1 MSRIAVV
8 SVAVSVAVMLVALA
22 VILGFKREVTARMV
36 GFSAPV
42 EVIDGAG
49 IYAAESRPVA
59 ATARFEALLRAV
71 DGVQRATPYAVKS
84 GIVRTR
90 DAMEGVALKGVDG
103 SYDWSFFAGRLTE
116 GRLPRVGDSL
126 RTKELLLSART
137 ARLLGV
143 HAGDKVE
150 MLFVAGDERP
160 RRDRFKV
167 SGLYSTGMEELERT
181 ALTDLRNVQ
190 RLSGWSSGEVSG
202 YDLFLGDV
210 RQADRL
216 AEAVNDA
223 LLRSDLPETDGVV
236 AVSVGERYPAVFDWL
251 KAHDVNAAVVIAV
264 MVAVA
269 FFNMASAL
277 LILVLERTRM
287 IGLLK
292 AMGMENRRIRR
303 IFLYRA
309 AFIVG
314 RGLLWGNLAAGLLCW
329 FQARF
334 HLLRLD
340 PAGYMLSEVPVAVSA
355 GWWLAVDV
363 AAAGAILALLLV
375 PCVRGPYP
383 PRRSDQ
389 NRLIMKPYDTELSK
403 KEEVRAMFDN
413 IAPAYD
419 RLNHTLSLSV
429 DRIWRRRVVRIVGR
443 LHPRRVLD
451 MATGTGDLA
460 VMMAR
465 SIPEAHIKGVDL
477 SEGMLDVA
485 RRKVAARGL
494 EERVTLEAG
503 DAETAVAAAGSVD
516 VVTVAFGVRNFG
528 DLGRGLA
535 ELSRALR
542 PGGRIVILEFS
553 TPTMP
558 VFGRLYDWY
567 SHRVLPRIG
576 GWLSHDR
583 QAYDYLPRSVDEFP
597 QPEEFLTI
605 LAAAGFRDCRARSQ
619 SFGIAQIYTAEKC

>member
-49 IYAAESRPVA
+49 IYAAEARPVA

-167 SGLYSTGMEELERT
+167 SGLDSTGMEELERT

-314 RGLLWGNLAAGLLCW
+314 RNLAAGLLCW
-329 FQARF
+329 LQARF

-375 PCVRGPYP
+375 P
-383 PRRSDQ
+383 
-389 NRLIMKPYDTELSK
+389 
-403 KEEVRAMFDN
+403 AAF
-413 IAPAYD
+413 
-419 RLNHTLSLSV
+419 
-429 DRIWRRRVVRIVGR
+429 
-443 LHPRRVLD
+443 
-451 MATGTGDLA
+451 
-460 VMMAR
+460 
-465 SIPEAHIKGVDL
+465 
-477 SEGMLDVA
+477 VA
-485 RRKVAARGL
+485 RIRPD
-494 EERVTLEAG
+494 EAIKT
-503 DAETAVAAAGSVD
+503 D
-516 VVTVAFGVRNFG
+516 
-528 DLGRGLA
+528 
-535 ELSRALR
+535 
-542 PGGRIVILEFS
+542 
-553 TPTMP
+553 
-558 VFGRLYDWY
+558 
-567 SHRVLPRIG
+567 
-576 GWLSHDR
+576 
-583 QAYDYLPRSVDEFP
+583 
-597 QPEEFLTI
+597 
-605 LAAAGFRDCRARSQ
+605 
-619 SFGIAQIYTAEKC
+619 

>member
-1 MSRIAVV
+1 MKFNREDRCRLNLEFFIARRTARTSPENRPGVMSRIAVV

-22 VILGFKREVTARMV
+22 VILGFKREVTARMG

-292 AMGMENRRIRR
+292 AMGMENRRICR

-329 FQARF
+329 LQARF

-375 PCVRGPYP
+375 P
-383 PRRSDQ
+383 
-389 NRLIMKPYDTELSK
+389 
-403 KEEVRAMFDN
+403 AAF
-413 IAPAYD
+413 
-419 RLNHTLSLSV
+419 
-429 DRIWRRRVVRIVGR
+429 
-443 LHPRRVLD
+443 
-451 MATGTGDLA
+451 
-460 VMMAR
+460 
-465 SIPEAHIKGVDL
+465 
-477 SEGMLDVA
+477 VA
-485 RRKVAARGL
+485 RIRPD
-494 EERVTLEAG
+494 EAIKT
-503 DAETAVAAAGSVD
+503 D
-516 VVTVAFGVRNFG
+516 
-528 DLGRGLA
+528 
-535 ELSRALR
+535 
-542 PGGRIVILEFS
+542 
-553 TPTMP
+553 
-558 VFGRLYDWY
+558 
-567 SHRVLPRIG
+567 
-576 GWLSHDR
+576 
-583 QAYDYLPRSVDEFP
+583 
-597 QPEEFLTI
+597 
-605 LAAAGFRDCRARSQ
+605 
-619 SFGIAQIYTAEKC
+619 

>member
-1 MSRIAVV
+1 MNLELFIARRIARNGPGNRPGVMVRIAVV
-8 SVAVSVAVMLVALA
+8 AVALSVTVMILALA
-22 VILGFKREVTARMV
+22 VIMGFKREITDRVT
-36 GFSAPV
+36 GFSAQV
-42 EVIDGAG
+42 EVADLRSAG
-49 IYAAESRPVA
+49 SIESVPVP
-59 ATARFEALLRAV
+59 RSEQLERAIRSAGEV
-71 DGVQRATPYAVKS
+71 VRLAPYAVK
-84 GIVRTR
+84 GGVVKTP
-90 DAMEGVALKGVDG
+90 DAILGVMLKGVDG
-103 SYDWSFFAGRLTE
+103 GYDWSFFRDHLLE
-116 GRLPRVGDSL
+116 GELPRVGDSI
-126 RTKELLLSART
+126 RTKEILISRSVAREMG
-137 ARLLGV
+137 LV
-143 HAGDKVE
+143 PGDKVE
-150 MLFVAGDERP
+150 MLFVESEKSP

-329 FQARF
+329 LQARF

-375 PCVRGPYP
+375 P
-383 PRRSDQ
+383 
-389 NRLIMKPYDTELSK
+389 
-403 KEEVRAMFDN
+403 AAF
-413 IAPAYD
+413 
-419 RLNHTLSLSV
+419 
-429 DRIWRRRVVRIVGR
+429 
-443 LHPRRVLD
+443 
-451 MATGTGDLA
+451 
-460 VMMAR
+460 
-465 SIPEAHIKGVDL
+465 
-477 SEGMLDVA
+477 VA
-485 RRKVAARGL
+485 RIRPD
-494 EERVTLEAG
+494 EAIKT
-503 DAETAVAAAGSVD
+503 D
-516 VVTVAFGVRNFG
+516 
-528 DLGRGLA
+528 
-535 ELSRALR
+535 
-542 PGGRIVILEFS
+542 
-553 TPTMP
+553 
-558 VFGRLYDWY
+558 
-567 SHRVLPRIG
+567 
-576 GWLSHDR
+576 
-583 QAYDYLPRSVDEFP
+583 
-597 QPEEFLTI
+597 
-605 LAAAGFRDCRARSQ
+605 
-619 SFGIAQIYTAEKC
+619 

>member
-1 MSRIAVV
+1 MKFNREDRCRLNLEFFIARRTARTSPENRPGVMSRIAVV

-103 SYDWSFFAGRLTE
+103 SSDWSFFAGRLTE

-292 AMGMENRRIRR
+292 AMGMENRRICR

-329 FQARF
+329 LQARF

-375 PCVRGPYP
+375 P
-383 PRRSDQ
+383 
-389 NRLIMKPYDTELSK
+389 
-403 KEEVRAMFDN
+403 AAF
-413 IAPAYD
+413 
-419 RLNHTLSLSV
+419 
-429 DRIWRRRVVRIVGR
+429 
-443 LHPRRVLD
+443 
-451 MATGTGDLA
+451 
-460 VMMAR
+460 
-465 SIPEAHIKGVDL
+465 
-477 SEGMLDVA
+477 VA
-485 RRKVAARGL
+485 RIRPD
-494 EERVTLEAG
+494 EAIKT
-503 DAETAVAAAGSVD
+503 D
-516 VVTVAFGVRNFG
+516 
-528 DLGRGLA
+528 
-535 ELSRALR
+535 
-542 PGGRIVILEFS
+542 
-553 TPTMP
+553 
-558 VFGRLYDWY
+558 
-567 SHRVLPRIG
+567 
-576 GWLSHDR
+576 
-583 QAYDYLPRSVDEFP
+583 
-597 QPEEFLTI
+597 
-605 LAAAGFRDCRARSQ
+605 
-619 SFGIAQIYTAEKC
+619 

>member
-1 MSRIAVV
+1 MKFNREDRCRLNLEFFIARRTARTSPENRPGVMSRIAVV

-42 EVIDGAG
+42 KVIDGAG

-216 AEAVNDA
+216 
-223 LLRSDLPETDGVV
+223 RSDLPETDGVV

-375 PCVRGPYP
+375 P
-383 PRRSDQ
+383 
-389 NRLIMKPYDTELSK
+389 
-403 KEEVRAMFDN
+403 AAF
-413 IAPAYD
+413 
-419 RLNHTLSLSV
+419 
-429 DRIWRRRVVRIVGR
+429 
-443 LHPRRVLD
+443 
-451 MATGTGDLA
+451 
-460 VMMAR
+460 
-465 SIPEAHIKGVDL
+465 
-477 SEGMLDVA
+477 VA
-485 RRKVAARGL
+485 RIRPD
-494 EERVTLEAG
+494 EAIKT
-503 DAETAVAAAGSVD
+503 D
-516 VVTVAFGVRNFG
+516 
-528 DLGRGLA
+528 
-535 ELSRALR
+535 
-542 PGGRIVILEFS
+542 
-553 TPTMP
+553 
-558 VFGRLYDWY
+558 
-567 SHRVLPRIG
+567 
-576 GWLSHDR
+576 
-583 QAYDYLPRSVDEFP
+583 
-597 QPEEFLTI
+597 
-605 LAAAGFRDCRARSQ
+605 
-619 SFGIAQIYTAEKC
+619 

>member
-1 MSRIAVV
+1 MKFNREDRCRLNLEFFIARRTARTSPENRPGVMSRIAVV

-22 VILGFKREVTARMV
+22 VILGFKREVTSRMV

-292 AMGMENRRIRR
+292 AMGMENRRICR

-329 FQARF
+329 LQARF

-375 PCVRGPYP
+375 P
-383 PRRSDQ
+383 
-389 NRLIMKPYDTELSK
+389 
-403 KEEVRAMFDN
+403 AAF
-413 IAPAYD
+413 
-419 RLNHTLSLSV
+419 
-429 DRIWRRRVVRIVGR
+429 
-443 LHPRRVLD
+443 
-451 MATGTGDLA
+451 
-460 VMMAR
+460 
-465 SIPEAHIKGVDL
+465 
-477 SEGMLDVA
+477 VA
-485 RRKVAARGL
+485 RIRPD
-494 EERVTLEAG
+494 EAIKT
-503 DAETAVAAAGSVD
+503 D
-516 VVTVAFGVRNFG
+516 
-528 DLGRGLA
+528 
-535 ELSRALR
+535 
-542 PGGRIVILEFS
+542 
-553 TPTMP
+553 
-558 VFGRLYDWY
+558 
-567 SHRVLPRIG
+567 
-576 GWLSHDR
+576 
-583 QAYDYLPRSVDEFP
+583 
-597 QPEEFLTI
+597 
-605 LAAAGFRDCRARSQ
+605 
-619 SFGIAQIYTAEKC
+619 

>member
-1 MSRIAVV
+1 
-8 SVAVSVAVMLVALA
+8 
-22 VILGFKREVTARMV
+22 
-36 GFSAPV
+36 
-42 EVIDGAG
+42 
-49 IYAAESRPVA
+49 
-59 ATARFEALLRAV
+59 
-71 DGVQRATPYAVKS
+71 
-84 GIVRTR
+84 
-90 DAMEGVALKGVDG
+90 MEGVALKGVDG

-292 AMGMENRRIRR
+292 AMGMENRRICR

-329 FQARF
+329 LQARF

-375 PCVRGPYP
+375 P
-383 PRRSDQ
+383 
-389 NRLIMKPYDTELSK
+389 
-403 KEEVRAMFDN
+403 AAF
-413 IAPAYD
+413 
-419 RLNHTLSLSV
+419 
-429 DRIWRRRVVRIVGR
+429 
-443 LHPRRVLD
+443 
-451 MATGTGDLA
+451 
-460 VMMAR
+460 
-465 SIPEAHIKGVDL
+465 
-477 SEGMLDVA
+477 VA
-485 RRKVAARGL
+485 RIRPD
-494 EERVTLEAG
+494 EAIKT
-503 DAETAVAAAGSVD
+503 D
-516 VVTVAFGVRNFG
+516 
-528 DLGRGLA
+528 
-535 ELSRALR
+535 
-542 PGGRIVILEFS
+542 
-553 TPTMP
+553 
-558 VFGRLYDWY
+558 
-567 SHRVLPRIG
+567 
-576 GWLSHDR
+576 
-583 QAYDYLPRSVDEFP
+583 
-597 QPEEFLTI
+597 
-605 LAAAGFRDCRARSQ
+605 
-619 SFGIAQIYTAEKC
+619 

>member
-1 MSRIAVV
+1 MKFNREDRCRLNLEFLIARRTARTSPENRPGVMSRIAVV

-49 IYAAESRPVA
+49 IYAVESRPVA
-59 ATARFEALLRAV
+59 ATARFEALLRTV

-329 FQARF
+329 LQARF

-375 PCVRGPYP
+375 P
-383 PRRSDQ
+383 
-389 NRLIMKPYDTELSK
+389 
-403 KEEVRAMFDN
+403 AAF
-413 IAPAYD
+413 
-419 RLNHTLSLSV
+419 
-429 DRIWRRRVVRIVGR
+429 
-443 LHPRRVLD
+443 
-451 MATGTGDLA
+451 
-460 VMMAR
+460 
-465 SIPEAHIKGVDL
+465 
-477 SEGMLDVA
+477 VA
-485 RRKVAARGL
+485 RIRPD
-494 EERVTLEAG
+494 EAIKT
-503 DAETAVAAAGSVD
+503 D
-516 VVTVAFGVRNFG
+516 
-528 DLGRGLA
+528 
-535 ELSRALR
+535 
-542 PGGRIVILEFS
+542 
-553 TPTMP
+553 
-558 VFGRLYDWY
+558 
-567 SHRVLPRIG
+567 
-576 GWLSHDR
+576 
-583 QAYDYLPRSVDEFP
+583 
-597 QPEEFLTI
+597 
-605 LAAAGFRDCRARSQ
+605 
-619 SFGIAQIYTAEKC
+619 

>member
-1 MSRIAVV
+1 MKFNREDRCRLNLEFFIARRTARTSPENRPGVMSRIAVV

-71 DGVQRATPYAVKS
+71 YGVQRATPYAVKS

-126 RTKELLLSART
+126 RTKELLLSA
-137 ARLLGV
+137 
-143 HAGDKVE
+143 
-150 MLFVAGDERP
+150 
-160 RRDRFKV
+160 
-167 SGLYSTGMEELERT
+167 RT

-375 PCVRGPYP
+375 P
-383 PRRSDQ
+383 
-389 NRLIMKPYDTELSK
+389 
-403 KEEVRAMFDN
+403 AAF
-413 IAPAYD
+413 
-419 RLNHTLSLSV
+419 
-429 DRIWRRRVVRIVGR
+429 
-443 LHPRRVLD
+443 
-451 MATGTGDLA
+451 
-460 VMMAR
+460 
-465 SIPEAHIKGVDL
+465 
-477 SEGMLDVA
+477 VA
-485 RRKVAARGL
+485 RIRPD
-494 EERVTLEAG
+494 EAIKT
-503 DAETAVAAAGSVD
+503 D
-516 VVTVAFGVRNFG
+516 
-528 DLGRGLA
+528 
-535 ELSRALR
+535 
-542 PGGRIVILEFS
+542 
-553 TPTMP
+553 
-558 VFGRLYDWY
+558 
-567 SHRVLPRIG
+567 
-576 GWLSHDR
+576 
-583 QAYDYLPRSVDEFP
+583 
-597 QPEEFLTI
+597 
-605 LAAAGFRDCRARSQ
+605 
-619 SFGIAQIYTAEKC
+619 

>member
-223 LLRSDLPETDGVV
+223 LLRSDLPETD
-236 AVSVGERYPAVFDWL
+236 SVGECYPAVFDWL

-329 FQARF
+329 LQARF

-375 PCVRGPYP
+375 P
-383 PRRSDQ
+383 
-389 NRLIMKPYDTELSK
+389 
-403 KEEVRAMFDN
+403 AAF
-413 IAPAYD
+413 
-419 RLNHTLSLSV
+419 
-429 DRIWRRRVVRIVGR
+429 
-443 LHPRRVLD
+443 
-451 MATGTGDLA
+451 
-460 VMMAR
+460 
-465 SIPEAHIKGVDL
+465 
-477 SEGMLDVA
+477 VA
-485 RRKVAARGL
+485 RIRPD
-494 EERVTLEAG
+494 EAIKT
-503 DAETAVAAAGSVD
+503 D
-516 VVTVAFGVRNFG
+516 
-528 DLGRGLA
+528 
-535 ELSRALR
+535 
-542 PGGRIVILEFS
+542 
-553 TPTMP
+553 
-558 VFGRLYDWY
+558 
-567 SHRVLPRIG
+567 
-576 GWLSHDR
+576 
-583 QAYDYLPRSVDEFP
+583 
-597 QPEEFLTI
+597 
-605 LAAAGFRDCRARSQ
+605 
-619 SFGIAQIYTAEKC
+619 

>member
-1 MSRIAVV
+1 MNLAFFIARRTAQHTPDNKPGVMERIAVI
-8 SVAVSVAVMLVALA
+8 SVALSVAVMILAMA
-22 VILGFKREVTARMV
+22 VIMGFKHEVARKVTAFAAHAVVTDVRGV
-36 GFSAPV
+36 GTLDSEPVHRSART
-42 EVIDGAG
+42 EGLIRSTRGFASM
-49 IYAAESRPVA
+49 A
-59 ATARFEALLRAV
+59 
-71 DGVQRATPYAVKS
+71 PYAVKG
-84 GIVRTR
+84 GIVRTA
-90 DAMEGVALKGVDG
+90 DAVGEVMLKGVDTA
-103 SYDWSFFAGRLTE
+103 YDWSVFRGWLVD
-116 GRLPRVGDSL
+116 GDLPRVGDSI
-126 RTKELLLSART
+126 RTKDILLSRSLAD
-137 ARLLGV
+137 RLMLGV
-143 HAGDKVE
+143 GDRVE
-150 MLFVAGDERP
+150 MLFVEAGDTP

-329 FQARF
+329 LQARF

-375 PCVRGPYP
+375 P
-383 PRRSDQ
+383 
-389 NRLIMKPYDTELSK
+389 
-403 KEEVRAMFDN
+403 AAF
-413 IAPAYD
+413 
-419 RLNHTLSLSV
+419 
-429 DRIWRRRVVRIVGR
+429 
-443 LHPRRVLD
+443 
-451 MATGTGDLA
+451 
-460 VMMAR
+460 
-465 SIPEAHIKGVDL
+465 
-477 SEGMLDVA
+477 VA
-485 RRKVAARGL
+485 RIRPD
-494 EERVTLEAG
+494 EAIKT
-503 DAETAVAAAGSVD
+503 D
-516 VVTVAFGVRNFG
+516 
-528 DLGRGLA
+528 
-535 ELSRALR
+535 
-542 PGGRIVILEFS
+542 
-553 TPTMP
+553 
-558 VFGRLYDWY
+558 
-567 SHRVLPRIG
+567 
-576 GWLSHDR
+576 
-583 QAYDYLPRSVDEFP
+583 
-597 QPEEFLTI
+597 
-605 LAAAGFRDCRARSQ
+605 
-619 SFGIAQIYTAEKC
+619 

>member
-1 MSRIAVV
+1 MKFNREDRCRLNLEFFIARRTARTSPENRPGVMSRIAVV
-8 SVAVSVAVMLVALA
+8 SVLVALA

-59 ATARFEALLRAV
+59 ATARFEALLRTV

-303 IFLYRA
+303 IFLDRA

-375 PCVRGPYP
+375 P
-383 PRRSDQ
+383 
-389 NRLIMKPYDTELSK
+389 
-403 KEEVRAMFDN
+403 AAF
-413 IAPAYD
+413 
-419 RLNHTLSLSV
+419 
-429 DRIWRRRVVRIVGR
+429 
-443 LHPRRVLD
+443 
-451 MATGTGDLA
+451 
-460 VMMAR
+460 
-465 SIPEAHIKGVDL
+465 
-477 SEGMLDVA
+477 VA
-485 RRKVAARGL
+485 RIRPD
-494 EERVTLEAG
+494 EAIKT
-503 DAETAVAAAGSVD
+503 D
-516 VVTVAFGVRNFG
+516 
-528 DLGRGLA
+528 
-535 ELSRALR
+535 
-542 PGGRIVILEFS
+542 
-553 TPTMP
+553 
-558 VFGRLYDWY
+558 
-567 SHRVLPRIG
+567 
-576 GWLSHDR
+576 
-583 QAYDYLPRSVDEFP
+583 
-597 QPEEFLTI
+597 
-605 LAAAGFRDCRARSQ
+605 
-619 SFGIAQIYTAEKC
+619 

>member
-1 MSRIAVV
+1 MKFNREDRCRLNLEFFIARRTARTSPENRPGVMSRIAVV

-236 AVSVGERYPAVFDWL
+236 AVSVGERY
-251 KAHDVNAAVVIAV
+251 AAVVIAV

-329 FQARF
+329 LQARF

-375 PCVRGPYP
+375 P
-383 PRRSDQ
+383 
-389 NRLIMKPYDTELSK
+389 
-403 KEEVRAMFDN
+403 AAF
-413 IAPAYD
+413 
-419 RLNHTLSLSV
+419 
-429 DRIWRRRVVRIVGR
+429 
-443 LHPRRVLD
+443 
-451 MATGTGDLA
+451 
-460 VMMAR
+460 
-465 SIPEAHIKGVDL
+465 
-477 SEGMLDVA
+477 VA
-485 RRKVAARGL
+485 RIRPD
-494 EERVTLEAG
+494 EAIKT
-503 DAETAVAAAGSVD
+503 D
-516 VVTVAFGVRNFG
+516 
-528 DLGRGLA
+528 
-535 ELSRALR
+535 
-542 PGGRIVILEFS
+542 
-553 TPTMP
+553 
-558 VFGRLYDWY
+558 
-567 SHRVLPRIG
+567 
-576 GWLSHDR
+576 
-583 QAYDYLPRSVDEFP
+583 
-597 QPEEFLTI
+597 
-605 LAAAGFRDCRARSQ
+605 
-619 SFGIAQIYTAEKC
+619 

>member
-329 FQARF
+329 FQVRF

-375 PCVRGPYP
+375 P
-383 PRRSDQ
+383 
-389 NRLIMKPYDTELSK
+389 
-403 KEEVRAMFDN
+403 AAF
-413 IAPAYD
+413 
-419 RLNHTLSLSV
+419 
-429 DRIWRRRVVRIVGR
+429 
-443 LHPRRVLD
+443 
-451 MATGTGDLA
+451 
-460 VMMAR
+460 
-465 SIPEAHIKGVDL
+465 
-477 SEGMLDVA
+477 VA
-485 RRKVAARGL
+485 RIRPD
-494 EERVTLEAG
+494 EAIKT
-503 DAETAVAAAGSVD
+503 D
-516 VVTVAFGVRNFG
+516 
-528 DLGRGLA
+528 
-535 ELSRALR
+535 
-542 PGGRIVILEFS
+542 
-553 TPTMP
+553 
-558 VFGRLYDWY
+558 
-567 SHRVLPRIG
+567 
-576 GWLSHDR
+576 
-583 QAYDYLPRSVDEFP
+583 
-597 QPEEFLTI
+597 
-605 LAAAGFRDCRARSQ
+605 
-619 SFGIAQIYTAEKC
+619 